1 MLMKSRR
8 LVLLNVCA
16 ALAML
21 VGCASMPSASNT
33 PQASTSTHTQAQ
45 LYDLCARAEGTDD
58 ANPVLQTLRV
68 KMELTQ
74 QGVALDIIK
83 MVQAELI
90 AKSLKPALGPVKI
103 FVEDYDSKT
112 CAAAGDNFLQLSFAL
127 DAKQVAEINTSTT
140 RGEFV
145 IPALQ
150 ALLPI
155 TPPKILTNA
164 NDKANGANLRL
175 FFATNRNATGSKKT
189 EEAFGKSLATVSYG
203 EVQVQVKRQPKMK
216 NLETTSIAKFESVT
230 DLKNFSV
237 ATEVTILK
245 PEDWLRE
252 VKIRASQHNK
262 AGVML
267 FIHGYK
273 NNFVDA
279 AAIAGQ
285 FTYDMAFNGA
295 SVMFSWPSQN
305 KLVDYKDD
313 GELAKASTDA
323 MAKVLSDLTALQKE
337 GPVYV
342 VAHSMG
348 NRVLLDGLKQF
359 LKKSTP
365 AQTRAI
371 TEVVLAAPDVPR
383 NAYKEKWGDELSENG
398 IYPTLYASERDLALN
413 ASTLYNKDEGPR
425 LGHGGNDLLQIRYLT
440 SIDASKVN
448 GDFFSTHHA
457 YFRDNNTVA
466 SDLYGLLRE
475 RKKAE
480 KRPNLKKLGEVYSS
494 WVLQA
499 GS

>member
-8 LVLLNVCA
+8 LVLLNVCT

-21 VGCASMPSASNT
+21 VGGAAMSSASNT
-33 PQASTSTHTQAQ
+33 PQASASAPTQAQ

-83 MVQAELI
+83 LVQAELI
-90 AKSLKPALGPVKI
+90 AKSLKPALGPVRI

-127 DAKQVAEINTSTT
+127 DAKQVAEINSSTT
-140 RGEFV
+140 RGDFV

-150 ALLPI
+150 ALLPVA
-155 TPPKILTNA
+155 PPKILTNA
-164 NDKANGANLRL
+164 NEKANGASLCI

-189 EEAFGKSLATVSYG
+189 DEAFGKSLANLSYG

-230 DLKNFSV
+230 DLENFAV
-237 ATEVTILK
+237 ANKYSLLTHEEWVK
-245 PEDWLRE
+245 E
-252 VKIRASQHNK
+252 VKARASNFNK
-262 AGVML
+262 AGVLL
-267 FIHGYK
+267 FVHGYK
-273 NNFVDA
+273 NNFVNA

-305 KLVDYKDD
+305 KIIDYKEDS
-313 GELAKASTDA
+313 ELAISSAASIAT
-323 MAKVLSDLTALQKE
+323 VLDDLTALQAD
-337 GPVYV
+337 GPVYI

-359 LKKSTP
+359 LKNARV
-365 AQTRAI
+365 AQIRAI
-371 TEVVLAAPDVPR
+371 TEVVLAAPDVPQK
-383 NAYKEKWGDELSENG
+383 NFKATWGDELTDNG
-398 IYPTLYASERDLALN
+398 IYPTLYASERDLAMN
-413 ASTLYNKDEGPR
+413 ASEIFNKDDGPR
-425 LGHGGNDLLQIRYLT
+425 LGHGGDKLFQMRYLV
-440 SIDASKVN
+440 SIDASKVK
-448 GDFFSTHHA
+448 DDIFSTHHA
-457 YFRDNNTVA
+457 YFRETNTVA
-466 SDLYGLLRE
+466 GDLYGLLRE
-475 RKKAE
+475 RKKVE
-480 KRPNLKKLGEVYSS
+480 KRLNLKKRSDIYSS
-494 WVLQA
+494 WSLGVMN
-499 GS
+499 